1 LHHELR
7 LHLPQLSALGYHL
20 KESLAN
26 LLLCLLRRQELVDQ
40 LLLLLCRH
48 KLLCWVLN
56 YHVLLLESLL
66 LHRLLI
72 LLHKSYLLTLGRL
85 RNLDLLLDWDK
96 HLSTVRLLHYLV
108 LDLLRL
114 LR

>member
-1 LHHELR
+1 M
-7 LHLPQLSALGYHL
+7 
-20 KESLAN
+20 KESLPN
-26 LLLCLLRRQELVDQ
+26 LLLCLLRCQELIYQ

-48 KLLCWVLN
+48 ELLCWVLN
-56 YHVLLLESLL
+56 YHVLLLESLW

-72 LLHKSYLLTLGRL
+72 LLDKSYLLTLGRL
-85 RNLDLLLDWDK
+85 GNLDLLLDWDK
-96 HLSTVRLLHYLV
+96 HLSSVRLLNDLV